1 MTTSA
6 QSIISAAIRRR
17 LAERAQEQKAR
28 EKAEQRRRAEAEA
41 KARTQRTDPVRAAR
55 WAEVLALASTDA
67 LASFRAFCEEFVTI
81 PTKEGGARVPFRW
94 NTIQRRFCEK
104 RTGRDIALKAR
115 QVGFTTLEEARDIWF
130 ALVRPGVNVVLVT
143 IPDAKHL
150 YTRKACSDLEAM
162 IDHLG
167 VDVGARWA
175 GTQVT
180 FANGSTITVYDA
192 GGSEKAASK
201 TARSSTVH
209 RVHLTEAAFY
219 PYAALTTTALLR
231 ALPSAEQGGELTEES
246 TPNGAGGVFYEHWQ
260 SATGGGSSLAAHFFP
275 WFLQREYAIGPDD
288 GPATARDADEE
299 ELIDAAHEVGVELSA
314 RQLRWWREQRELSG
328 RDAVAQEYPHN
339 AAKCFLL
346 SGRSF
351 FDSRALD
358 RLEERVE
365 PPLPVAM
372 LSPELSALVEDL
384 GADGDEGGAL
394 RIWEEPTPGRV
405 YLAVTDTSGGKRRAD
420 FPATMFFDIES
431 RAHVAT
437 FRQRV
442 PPSEYAR
449 RLARVG
455 RAFNTAL
462 LCIERNNHGG
472 TVLVVLVE
480 QEHYPE
486 LWSDHRGELGW
497 CTTPGS
503 RPQIVDGLA
512 DALLRDELPV
522 RDAVLAAECR
532 TFIVWPD
539 GIPRAQAGCHD
550 DVVMVA
556 AIAWRLLTTAALR
569 TPRVETPPHIE
580 GGDDLSHFAAR

>member
-17 LAERAQEQKAR
+17 LAARAQEQKAR
-28 EKAEQRRRAEAEA
+28 EKAEARRRAEAEA

-55 WAEVLALASTDA
+55 WAEVLALASVDA
-67 LASFRAFCEEFVTI
+67 LGSFKAFCEEFIRI
-81 PTKEGGARVPFRW
+81 PTKEGGSRVPFKW
-94 NTIQRRFCEK
+94 NRIQRRFCER

-130 ALVRPGVNVVLVT
+130 ALTRPGVNVVLVT

-150 YTRKACSDLEAM
+150 YTRKACSDLEGM

-167 VDVGARWA
+167 VDVGARWS

-219 PYAALTTTALLR
+219 PYAQLTTTALLR

-260 SATGGGSSLAAHFFP
+260 SATSGGSTLAAHFFP
-275 WFLQREYAIGPDD
+275 WFLQDEYAIGTEP
-288 GPATARDADEE
+288 GPAMGRDADEE
-299 ELIDAAHEVGVELSA
+299 ELVTAALGLGITLSA

-328 RDAVAQEYPHN
+328 KDAVAQEYPHD

-351 FDSRALD
+351 FDTAALD
-358 RLEERVE
+358 RLEARAAAPLAPSALPTALAELVEQLGDDGDQGRALRVWE
-365 PPLPVAM
+365 PPVA
-372 LSPELSALVEDL
+372 
-384 GADGDEGGAL
+384 
-394 RIWEEPTPGRV
+394 GRT
-405 YLAVTDTSGGKRRAD
+405 YLAVTDTSGGKRRSD
-420 FPATMFFDIES
+420 FPATLIFDCETQ
-431 RAHVAT
+431 AHVAT
-437 FRQRV
+437 YRQKV

-455 RAFNTAL
+455 RVFNTAI
-462 LCIERNNHGG
+462 LCVERNNHGL
-472 TVLVVLVE
+472 TVLTVLIE

-486 LWSDHRGELGW
+486 IWTDHRDEAGW
-497 CTTPGS
+497 CTTPTS
-503 RPQIVDGLA
+503 RPQVIDALA
-512 DALLRDELPV
+512 DALLRDELRT
-522 RDAVLAAECR
+522 RDALIAAECR
-532 TFIVWPD
+532 TFIVHPD
-539 GIPRAQAGCHD
+539 GIPRAQTGCHD
-550 DVVMVA
+550 DAVMAA
-556 AIAWRLLTTAALR
+556 AIGVRLLSTITLRAPPPDPPAHEDPGDRTA
-569 TPRVETPPHIE
+569 
-580 GGDDLSHFAAR
+580 GFC